1 MRQSNFRI
9 RWDRI
14 GGVFVLGL
22 LAGAGAV
29 GCLAAYDSQDI
40 PPCTD
45 RVATDGGICEG
56 ALVEEVEDYSDVD
69 RELEPLPAESST
81 VPDWVPATITDP
93 CPVEDSWNC
102 YWDAANMGNGDG
114 SSFWTDAEGETHYPV
129 FDEYENDPPVDEPTA
144 GTGEVPADWPYTTGE
159 TLVCGQD
166 AKPAIDYREDVGWW
180 AYCEPA
186 LID

>member
-81 VPDWVPATITDP
+81 VPADLPP
-93 CPVEDSWNC
+93 CEVEDADNC
-102 YWDAANMGNGDG
+102 YWDAATMGNGEG
-114 SSFWTDAEGETHYPV
+114 RSFVTIDGETTYT
-129 FDEYENDPPVDEPTA
+129 EPEKSA
-144 GTGEVPADWPYTTGE
+144 AAYIDVEGWPYTTGE
-159 TLVCGQD
+159 TIVCGQD

-186 LID
+186 LVD